1 MQYGIWNCINQ
12 FLVLAIKIN
21 WSTLNG
27 SLIYTW
33 LCSTVHWSFGK
44 YWFNELW
51 SSSKYWPHF
60 IQHFITKI
68 TDSITM
74 ISSAKFLHIEK
85 LPSSRW
91 WLLRFLKFYS
101 LLICLILSLIIS
113 CFVWSNKFIFKKLS
127 PNYLS
132 LNNQYA
138 SQSFMKKVVS
148 CISNNYSGTLLWDMR
163 QPSYLDMQK
172 CVMHFAI
179 YTQC

>member
-1 MQYGIWNCINQ
+1 MKFFQILTT
-12 FLVLAIKIN
+12 FH
-21 WSTLNG
+21 STFYYKN
-27 SLIYTW
+27 
-33 LCSTVHWSFGK
+33 H
-44 YWFNELW
+44 
-51 SSSKYWPHF
+51 
-60 IQHFITKI
+60 

-74 ISSAKFLHIEK
+74 ISLAKFLHIEK

-113 CFVWSNKFIFKKLS
+113 TITSCSVWSNKFIFKKLS

-138 SQSFMKKVVS
+138 SQSFMKIVS

-172 CVMHFAI
+172 CVMHSC
-179 YTQC
+179 YTYTVLERHCTLG